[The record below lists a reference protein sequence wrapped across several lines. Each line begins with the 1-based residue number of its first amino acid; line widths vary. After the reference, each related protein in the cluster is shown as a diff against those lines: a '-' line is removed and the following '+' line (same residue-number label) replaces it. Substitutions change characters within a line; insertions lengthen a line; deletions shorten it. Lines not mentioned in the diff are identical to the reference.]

1 MDSELISKLLQ
12 PFVTFPLSEAQ
23 LTNISTYIDILLRWN
38 QKLNLTAVRDPEQ
51 IVTRHFGESIF
62 AAGHLFAHTAIE
74 SSPHL
79 VDVGSGAG
87 FPGIPMKLCFPF
99 LRVSLIESHQKKA
112 TFLRE
117 IIRHLGL
124 TEIDV
129 FAGRAEALQD
139 RIFDVVTLRGVERF
153 EDVLPVAAK
162 LLNPEGRL
170 ALLVGEGQI
179 SAATTLLPSFRW
191 QNPVRIPIST
201 SRVLLVGSATRAG
214 SVLVTQNQGS

>member
-12 PFVTFPLSEAQ
+12 PFVTSPLSEAQ
-23 LTNISTYIDILLRWN
+23 LTSISTYIDMILRWN

-62 AAGHLFAHTAIE
+62 AAGHLFATAPIE
-74 SSPHL
+74 SSPSV

-99 LRVSLIESHQKKA
+99 LRMELIESHQKKA

-117 IIRHLGL
+117 IIRHLAL

-139 RIFDVVTLRGVERF
+139 RIADVVALRAVERF

-170 ALLVGEGQI
+170 ALLVGEAQI
-179 SAATTLLPSFRW
+179 SAAATRLPGFRW
-191 QNPVRIPIST
+191 QDPVRIPIST
-201 SRVLLVGSATRAG
+201 SRVLLVGSEQEKVRY
-214 SVLVTQNQGS
+214 

>member
-1 MDSELISKLLQ
+1 
-12 PFVTFPLSEAQ
+12 
-23 LTNISTYIDILLRWN
+23 
-38 QKLNLTAVRDPEQ
+38 
-51 IVTRHFGESIF
+51 
-62 AAGHLFAHTAIE
+62 
-74 SSPHL
+74 
-79 VDVGSGAG
+79 
-87 FPGIPMKLCFPF
+87 MKLCFPF
-99 LRVSLIESHQKKA
+99 LRVELIESHQKKA

-191 QNPVRIPIST
+191 QNPLRIPIST
-201 SRVLLVGSATRAG
+201 SRVLLVGSEQEQVP
-214 SVLVTQNQGS
+214 S

>member
-1 MDSELISKLLQ
+1 MDSDLISKLLQ
-12 PFVTFPLSEAQ
+12 PFVTSPLSEAQ
-23 LTNISTYIDILLRWN
+23 LRDISTYIDVLLRWN

-62 AAGHLFAHTAIE
+62 AAGHLFAQAPSE

-99 LRVSLIESHQKKA
+99 LRVELVESHQKKA

-117 IIRHLGL
+117 IIRQLGL
-124 TEIDV
+124 TGIDV
-129 FAGRAEALQD
+129 FAGRAETIQD
-139 RIFDVVTLRGVERF
+139 RIFDVVTLRAVERF
-153 EDVLPVAAK
+153 DDVLPVAAK
-162 LLNPEGRL
+162 LLNREGRL

-179 SAATTLLPSFRW
+179 SAAATLLPSFRW
-191 QNPVRIPIST
+191 QDPVRIPISA
-201 SRVLLVGSATRAG
+201 SRVLLIGRDRRQVPCK
-214 SVLVTQNQGS
+214 

>member
-12 PFVTFPLSEAQ
+12 PFVMSPLSEAQ

-62 AAGHLFAHTAIE
+62 AAGHLFVQTAIE
-74 SSPHL
+74 SSPYL

-99 LRVSLIESHQKKA
+99 LRVELIESHQKKA

-139 RIFDVVTLRGVERF
+139 RIFDVVTLRAVERF

-162 LLNPEGRL
+162 LLEPEGRL

-201 SRVLLVGSATRAG
+201 SRVLLVGSERAG
-214 SVLVTQNQGS
+214 SFVVTQNQGS

>member
-12 PFVTFPLSEAQ
+12 PFVTSPLSEAQ
-23 LTNISTYIDILLRWN
+23 LANISTYIDILLRWN
-38 QKLNLTAVRDPEQ
+38 EKLNLTAVRDPEQ

-99 LRVSLIESHQKKA
+99 LRVELIESHQKKA

-191 QNPVRIPIST
+191 RNPVRIPIST